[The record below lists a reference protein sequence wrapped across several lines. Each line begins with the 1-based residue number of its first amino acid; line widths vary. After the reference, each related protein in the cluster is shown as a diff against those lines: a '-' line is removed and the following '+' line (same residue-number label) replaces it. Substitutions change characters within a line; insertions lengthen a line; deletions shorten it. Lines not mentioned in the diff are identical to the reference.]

1 MTEKKRDPWGL
12 SCFFKKTETTVT
24 YNIWYNK
31 PTVTSRNGVIQLTVL
46 SKSAYPESEYMRQE
60 YLFAAH
66 RRYDGSRPAR
76 GKAKRAPVLLSR
88 EEYRKAL
95 RVALV
100 FALIMAVVVLLLDV
114 GSLYAGGADIDA
126 LSARIE
132 SLNSSKVR
140 LEEDLVLAM
149 NHPVLRRAAM
159 EEEEDTVITLTAA
172 LPGAAVSG
180 MD

>member
-1 MTEKKRDPWGL
+1 M
-12 SCFFKKTETTVT
+12 
-24 YNIWYNK
+24 
-31 PTVTSRNGVIQLTVL
+31 TVL
-46 SKSAYPESEYMRQE
+46 GKSAYPESEYMRQE

-76 GKAKRAPVLLSR
+76 GRAKRITW
-88 EEYRKAL
+88 EECRKAL
-95 RVALV
+95 CTALV
-100 FALIMAVVVLLLDV
+100 FALIMGVVVLFLDV
-114 GSLYAGGADIDA
+114 GTLYAGGADIDA

-132 SLNSSKVR
+132 SLSSSKVR

-172 LPGAAVSG
+172 VPGPTLSG
-180 MD
+180 AD